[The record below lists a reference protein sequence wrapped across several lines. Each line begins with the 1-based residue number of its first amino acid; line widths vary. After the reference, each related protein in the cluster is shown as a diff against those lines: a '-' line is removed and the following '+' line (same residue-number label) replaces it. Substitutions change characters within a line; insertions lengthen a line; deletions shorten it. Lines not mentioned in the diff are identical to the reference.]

1 MLHKLEK
8 YFLCSTIDTL
18 QKINQSHKKHNTRTK
33 IIHRTV
39 NNILKHVK
47 ELSLFAL
54 SDEISCIDSFIL
66 KVNFQY
72 ALFTCRNKLA
82 KLHA

>member
-18 QKINQSHKKHNTRTK
+18 QKINQSHKKHNTRKK

-39 NNILKHVK
+39 NYNILNNILKM
-47 ELSLFAL
+47 
-54 SDEISCIDSFIL
+54 L
-66 KVNFQY
+66 KNY
-72 ALFTCRNKLA
+72 LY
-82 KLHA
+82 LH

>member
-18 QKINQSHKKHNTRTK
+18 QKINQSHKKHNARKK

-39 NNILKHVK
+39 NYNILNNILKM
-47 ELSLFAL
+47 
-54 SDEISCIDSFIL
+54 L
-66 KVNFQY
+66 KNY
-72 ALFTCRNKLA
+72 LY
-82 KLHA
+82 LH

>member
-39 NNILKHVK
+39 NNILKM
-47 ELSLFAL
+47 
-54 SDEISCIDSFIL
+54 L
-66 KVNFQY
+66 KNY
-72 ALFTCRNKLA
+72 LY
-82 KLHA
+82 LH